1 MKNDNVTIEKVLAVS
16 ILMAQN
22 TATLNSRRLLTLR
35 LTEKPD
41 TDTLIGIIFKTQTI
55 FKNFLNNLK
64 FKNMKKVIF
73 L

>member
-22 TATLNSRRLLTLR
+22 TATLNSRRLLILR

-41 TDTLIGIIFKTQTI
+41 TDIRYWYHLIKQIII
-55 FKNFLNNLK
+55 KNFLNN
-64 FKNMKKVIF
+64 
-73 L
+73 

>member
-16 ILMAQN
+16 IIMAQN

-41 TDTLIGIIFKTQTI
+41 TDIGYWYHLINKTQ
-55 FKNFLNNLK
+55 FLK
-64 FKNMKKVIF
+64 QF
-73 L
+73 